1 MTQPCSTPTHPTISP
16 DPLPSY
22 TQHTLALYL
31 PTIFPHPLIHP
42 TLSHTPPHLLLP
54 PTPSAT
60 IIQNEEDEF
69 VERIRRQN
77 RLKEKVELNI
87 LNYERNVP
95 DIKKAQGS
103 WLRAKREHA
112 LVAEKQV
119 NILSLFNPCSSVYF
133 PCCILSSKP
142 L

>member
-1 MTQPCSTPTHPTISP
+1 MKQPCSTPTHLY
-16 DPLPSY
+16 PLPAL
-22 TQHTLALYL
+22 THFLHTRN
-31 PTIFPHPLIHP
+31 PP
-42 TLSHTPPHLLLP
+42 SHTPPNPLTHP
-54 PTPSAT
+54 NQSTT
-60 IIQNEEDEF
+60 TIQNEEDEF

-77 RLKEKVELNI
+77 RLKEEVDLNI
-87 LNYERNVP
+87 LNYDRNVP